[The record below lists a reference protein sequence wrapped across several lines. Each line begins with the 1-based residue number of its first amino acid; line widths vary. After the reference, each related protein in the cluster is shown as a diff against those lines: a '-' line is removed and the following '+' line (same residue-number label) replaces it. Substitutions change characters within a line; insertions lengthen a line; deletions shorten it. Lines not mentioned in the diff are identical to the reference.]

1 MKLHARSWMV
11 IALAMLTSC
20 TPDKTLESKIQH
32 LMDNAIARHG
42 VHGASVA
49 VIFPDGHLQTWA
61 SGVSHESVMIHP
73 DMLFGLGSVTKN
85 CAATL
90 TLKLAEEGLLSLED
104 PLSKWLPDFPHV
116 DNRITIR
123 QLLNHTSGLYMFWE
137 NDDLWKALEA
147 DKRRIWKPEEVL
159 EYIKEP
165 HFEKGSGWRYS
176 NTNYLLLGMILEKAT
191 GTPLP
196 ELLRTYLWQPLGMGD
211 AYVSLNDNLPM
222 DHLAHVYGDDFQFGG
237 MDVDLTFAP
246 RASHESIGFGSS
258 GVFMSARSLA
268 LYTRALFTGEIL
280 NPGSLDEMMT
290 FVDFFPVA
298 NMEAYGL
305 GVQRYVKG
313 FAQGKLAI
321 GHGGGN
327 IGTTTYQMHLPD
339 QNITVV
345 VMVNAFPN
353 KAADV
358 IAKGVIRRVLR
369 ETGDLGWFP
378 YIPFMPWGIWLIC
391 MGVFSAG
398 MATRLIRK
406 KKKTQRPG

>member
-1 MKLHARSWMV
+1 MKLFARFWMV
-11 IALAMLTSC
+11 IAVTVLSSC
-20 TPDKTLESKIQH
+20 TPDPALDSKIQQ
-32 LMDNAIARHG
+32 LMDKAIARHG
-42 VHGASVA
+42 AHGASVA
-49 VIFPDGHLQTWA
+49 VIFPDGHLQTWV
-61 SGVSHESVMIHP
+61 SGVSHDSIRMHP

-85 CAATL
+85 CVATL

-116 DNRITIR
+116 DNGITIR

-137 NDDLWKALEA
+137 NDALWKALEA
-147 DKRRIWKPEEVL
+147 DKKRIWKPEEVL

-176 NTNYLLLGMILEKAT
+176 NTNYLLLGMLLEKAT

-196 ELLRTYLWQPLGMGD
+196 KLLRLHLWQPLGIQD
-211 AYVSLNDNLPM
+211 AYVSLNDHLPM
-222 DHLAHVYGDDFQFGG
+222 DQLAHVYGDDFQFGG
-237 MDVDLTFAP
+237 MDADLTFAP
-246 RASHESIGFGSS
+246 RASHESITFGSS

-280 NPGSLDEMMT
+280 KPGTLDEMMT
-290 FVDFFPVA
+290 FVNFFPVA

-313 FAQGKLAI
+313 FSQGKTAI

-339 QNITVV
+339 QKITIV
-345 VMVNAFPN
+345 VMVNAFPS
-353 KAADV
+353 KAPDL
-358 IAKGVIRRVLR
+358 IDKGVIKRVLS
-369 ETGDLGWFP
+369 ETGALGWFP
-378 YIPFMPWGIWLIC
+378 YIPLMPWGIWFIC
-391 MGVFSAG
+391 MGCFFTG
-398 MATRLIRK
+398 MTTRLIRK
-406 KKKTQRPG
+406 KRKRQP